1 MLRELNL
8 QGIGPAPRFDIEFS
22 DRLNILTGDNG
33 LGKSFLLDVAWF
45 AMTSRWAGEQV
56 MPSVSR
62 NIAFLPRIGF
72 KVANGE
78 RIDSPFL
85 FPQQKWQ
92 EFQRPQE
99 DEIVIY
105 SRIDGFSVFDPLRK
119 FTPNEV
125 YNFTSQHLL
134 NGLVLTDGRIPC
146 MGLIHDLDYWRL
158 NLNSETDNLLR
169 KLRES
174 QRIKHPFTNL
184 QNVIQHLSH
193 PDESMQV
200 GASVRLKVDDSR
212 QIPTLTLPYGSIPIT
227 QVSSGMQRILSL
239 AYILVW
245 AWDEH
250 IKIAKLQKEERLKK
264 IIFLIDELDAH
275 LHPKWQRTILPAI
288 LQVCSLLSPE
298 INVQI
303 ITTTHSPMVLASA
316 EPYFDEQKDKLF
328 LFELEGQNV
337 RLDELGWVKQG
348 EIDNWLTSP
357 IFDLK
362 RPRSREAEEAVEAGY
377 ALMRGETPQN
387 PDLSNPETLDRQ
399 LHRLLPEH
407 DQFLR
412 IWNMKRQDIHR

>member
-1 MLRELNL
+1 MLRELHL
-8 QGIGPAPRFDIEFS
+8 QGIGPAPKFDVEFG

-45 AMTSRWAGEQV
+45 ALTDTWAGEQAL
-56 MPSVSR
+56 P
-62 NIAFLPRIGF
+62 NIEQSEQNITPHIRFQYTNDEE
-72 KVANGE
+72 V
-78 RIDSPFL
+78 DSPYL
-85 FPQQKWQ
+85 FDQQKWQ
-92 EFQRPQE
+92 GFQRLQE
-99 DEIVIY
+99 DAIAIY
-105 SRIDGFSVFDPLRK
+105 SRIDGGFSVFDPLRK

-125 YNFTSQHLL
+125 YNFTSKDLL
-134 NGLVLTDGRIPC
+134 NGLVLKDGRIPC

-158 NLNSETDNLLR
+158 QQTNSPY
-169 KLRES
+169 
-174 QRIKHPFTNL
+174 QIL

-200 GASVRLKVDDSR
+200 GPSVRLKVDDSR
-212 QIPTLTLPYGSIPIT
+212 QIPTLTLPYGSVPIT
-227 QVSSGMQRILSL
+227 QASSGMQRILSL

-250 IKIAKLQKEERLKK
+250 VKIAKLKKSKPLKK
-264 IIFLIDELDAH
+264 FVFLIDELDAH

-288 LQVCSLLSPE
+288 LQVCNRLNSE
-298 INVQI
+298 INVQAI
-303 ITTTHSPMVLASA
+303 ITTHSPIVLASA
-316 EPYFDEQKDKLF
+316 EPLFDEQKDKLF

-357 IFDLK
+357 IFNLK

-377 ALMRGETPQN
+377 ALMRGEPPQN

-412 IWNMKRQDIHR
+412 IWNMKRQEVQR